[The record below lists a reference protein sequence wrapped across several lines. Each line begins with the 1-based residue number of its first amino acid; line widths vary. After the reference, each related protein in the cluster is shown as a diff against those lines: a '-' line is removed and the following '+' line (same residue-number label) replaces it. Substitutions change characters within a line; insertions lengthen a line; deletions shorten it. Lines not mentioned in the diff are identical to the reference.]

1 MSTIAAISTPPGV
14 GGIAVVR
21 LSGSEAWQIASHH
34 LSVPKGEA
42 APAQLSITNSHF
54 SIFRIGEEVIDEVVA
69 TWFRGPHSFTGEDT
83 VEISCHGSLYVQ
95 QTILQALFDSGAV
108 MAEPGEFTRRAF
120 LNGRLD
126 LSQAEAV
133 ADLIDSTNAA
143 THALAVS
150 QLRGGYAKR
159 LKELRDDFVRLA
171 SLLELELDFSEEDV
185 EFADRQ
191 ELLHILGSVEQEC
204 LRLCDSFRLG
214 NAVKNGVPVAIVGR
228 PNVGKSTLLNAL
240 LGEERAIVSDI
251 AGTTRDT
258 IEDTLVISGIT
269 FRFIDTAGIR
279 HSDDQIESLGIERS
293 YRAVQQAEVILY
305 MIDAARASEVEQE
318 LEELRQHADLTDK
331 HLILLFNKTDL
342 LPNQTA
348 PAPNGSRP
356 APLSER
362 GGGDVSNNNSLFN
375 SQPSTL
381 SSQLDSVQ
389 YLSLNPGGNSQLSA
403 ENGSRSHLVNSQ
415 LDSLRDALAHLYACP
430 DAASL
435 ERAPLLTNVRHHD
448 ALLRVL
454 DALAHVREG
463 LTQGLPSDL
472 VVIDLRDA
480 LYHLGT
486 ITGQVSSD
494 EVLGTIFRRFCI
506 GK

>member
-14 GGIAVVR
+14 GGIAVIR
-21 LSGSEAWQIASHH
+21 LSGSEAWQIASQHIS
-34 LSVPKGEA
+34 L
-42 APAQLSITNSHF
+42 PAQEAQPAPNTARHCL
-54 SIFRIGEEVIDEVVA
+54 FRVGEEVIDEVVA
-69 TWFRGPHSFTGEDT
+69 TFFRSPRSYTGEDV
-83 VEISCHGSLYVQ
+83 VELSCHGSLYVQ
-95 QTILQALFDSGAV
+95 QTILQTLLISGAV

-159 LKELRDDFVRLA
+159 LKELRDDFVKLA

-185 EFADRQ
+185 EFADRAQ
-191 ELLHILGSVEQEC
+191 LLALLDSLESEC
-204 LRLCDSFRLG
+204 RRLCDSFRLG
-214 NAVKNGVPVAIVGR
+214 NAVKNGVPVAIVGA

-240 LGEERAIVSDI
+240 VGEERAIVSDI

-258 IEDTLVISGIT
+258 IEDTLVIAGTT

-279 HSDDQIESLGIERS
+279 HSDDQIEALGIERS
-293 YRAVQQAEVILY
+293 YRAIEKAQVVLY
-305 MIDAARASEVEQE
+305 MIDAAQASEAGRQLQE
-318 LEELRQHADLTDK
+318 LAAHVELADKQLM
-331 HLILLFNKTDL
+331 LLLNKTDL
-342 LPNQTA
+342 RQEPVALQ
-348 PAPNGSRP
+348 
-356 APLSER
+356 EH
-362 GGGDVSNNNSLFN
+362 DVA
-375 SQPSTL
+375 QSTTL
-381 SSQLDSVQ
+381 HI
-389 YLSLNPGGNSQLSA
+389 SA
-403 ENGSRSHLVNSQ
+403 KTGEGLEA
-415 LDSLRDALAHLYACP
+415 LRAALAERYACP

-435 ERAPLLTNVRHHD
+435 MQAPLLTNVRHHD

-454 DALAHVREG
+454 DALGHVR
-463 LTQGLPSDL
+463 QGLQDEMPSDL

-486 ITGQVSSD
+486 ITGQITSD
-494 EVLGTIFRRFCI
+494 ELLGSIFHRFCI

>member
-14 GGIAVVR
+14 GGIAVIR
-21 LSGSEAWQIASHH
+21 LSGPDAWQIASQH
-34 LSVPKGEA
+34 LSLSPQGSQPAPNTARRCLFRVGEA
-42 APAQLSITNSHF
+42 
-54 SIFRIGEEVIDEVVA
+54 VVDEVVA
-69 TWFRGPHSFTGEDT
+69 TWFCAPRSYTGEDI
-83 VEISCHGSLYVQ
+83 VEVSCHGSLYVQ
-95 QTILQALFDSGAV
+95 QTILQALLGSGAV

-133 ADLIDSTNAA
+133 ADLIDSTNAV

-159 LKELRDDFVRLA
+159 LKELRDDFVKLA

-185 EFADRQ
+185 EFADRDQ
-191 ELLHILGSVEQEC
+191 LLALLDSLEHEC
-204 LRLCDSFRLG
+204 RRLCDSFRLG

-228 PNVGKSTLLNAL
+228 PNAGKSTLLNAL
-240 LGEERAIVSDI
+240 VGEERAIVSNI

-258 IEDTLVISGIT
+258 IEDTLVIAGTT

-279 HSDDQIESLGIERS
+279 RSDDQIESLGIERS
-293 YRAVQQAEVILY
+293 YRAVQQAQVVLY
-305 MIDAARASEVEQE
+305 MIDSAQASEAEQE
-318 LEELRQHADLTDK
+318 LEELSRHADLRDK
-331 HLILLFNKTDL
+331 QLFLILNKSDQISPSPTH
-342 LPNQTA
+342 
-348 PAPNGSRP
+348 SS
-356 APLSER
+356 LSLS
-362 GGGDVSNNNSLFN
+362 V
-375 SQPSTL
+375 PTL
-381 SSQLDSVQ
+381 S
-389 YLSLNPGGNSQLSA
+389 LSA
-403 ENGSRSHLVNSQ
+403 KTGEGL
-415 LDSLRDALAHLYACP
+415 DALRNALAERYACP

-435 ERAPLLTNVRHHD
+435 MQAPLLTNVRHHD

-454 DALAHVREG
+454 DALGHVRQG
-463 LTQGLPSDL
+463 LCDGLPSDL

-494 EVLGTIFRRFCI
+494 EVLGSIFHRFCI